1 MRGLPCR
8 QALAILLCMLAI
20 CTSCRLLPVNNHL
33 FQQRRHHED
42 MLQLLLQRRLPTLP
56 LARTPLPRILD
67 HTDQL
72 PEMLLERRGPPLLI
86 PRVGHRLL

>member
-20 CTSCRLLPVNNHL
+20 CMSCRLLPVNNNL
-33 FQQRRHHED
+33 PQQRQRHGD
-42 MLQLLLQRRLPTLP
+42 MLQLLLQHRLPTRRP
-56 LARTPLPRILD
+56 ARTPLPRILD

-72 PEMLLERRGPPLLI
+72 PEMSLERRGPPL
-86 PRVGHRLL
+86 